1 MGGGVSTD
9 SLTDDQK
16 GNVMDKIAKVMD
28 DAPTDATAK
37 QTLDSIKSA
46 VISTMSPPPHP
57 PQETSVDL
65 ETAQHNQKRAGGG
78 SFTQKTT
85 TTEEEFPEPE
95 QSTRLLRTLS
105 LNYEEEVS
113 NVLSSP
119 SPMSRN
125 NFRKRRLT
133 YAKRGSKITSDPDL
147 GVAEKTIFKA
157 PEIGEVA
164 SMDPPFPPSSVGTF
178 SCHGIEP
185 AYDEVD
191 RSDVVVAKIN
201 QDRGCVVSPYGGD
214 SRQALFAAYD
224 GHGEMGELVSGYA
237 MHEIQH
243 RLENHPSFI
252 PDIETAFKET
262 FISVDESLKSQP
274 SIDCMYSG
282 TTAVVV
288 LARGNRLYIAN
299 AGDSRAVM
307 ASRNRDGMIV
317 AKNLSEDQN
326 PNNPVEQ
333 ARIEA
338 AGGFVSPPPEPG
350 LSARVWLD
358 KDFTQIG
365 LAMGRSIGDHAVSPV
380 GVIAEPEVTHHDITS
395 DDVFMIAASDGVW
408 EFITSQQ
415 AVDIVTR
422 YLPEGATKACEVLIE
437 KAAELWREE
446 EGDYRDDITAVIVKV
461 HELWEEEGEPNTP
474 IKGDGVPE

>member
-1 MGGGVSTD
+1 MKTIAETIDNAPPDAPPTTTLNQIKFAVSTVTKPNGGSNPNIPPD
-9 SLTDDQK
+9 GSSRNFL
-16 GNVMDKIAKVMD
+16 GNG
-28 DAPTDATAK
+28 
-37 QTLDSIKSA
+37 S
-46 VISTMSPPPHP
+46 ST
-57 PQETSVDL
+57 DL
-65 ETAQHNQKRAGGG
+65 ETAQTHRSGSLHLSKGASGGD
-78 SFTQKTT
+78 
-85 TTEEEFPEPE
+85 EEFPPPE
-95 QSTRLLRTLS
+95 ASTRLLRTLS
-105 LNYEEEVS
+105 LNYEEEVN
-113 NVLSSP
+113 NVISSP
-119 SPMSRN
+119 SPMSKH

-133 YAKRGSKITSDPDL
+133 YAKRGQRIGGESDDL
-147 GVAEKTIFKA
+147 VAEKNVFKA
-157 PEIGEVA
+157 GEIGEEPA
-164 SMDPPFPPSSVGTF
+164 ENPPFPPSIVGTY

-201 QDRGCVVSPYGGD
+201 QDRGCVAHPYGGD

-243 RLENHPSFI
+243 RLENHDSFI
-252 PDIETAFKET
+252 PDIEEAFKEV
-262 FISVDESLKSQP
+262 FVEVDESLKSQP

-288 LARGNRLYIAN
+288 LMRGSRLYIAN
-299 AGDSRAVM
+299 CGDSRAVM
-307 ASRNRDGMIV
+307 AQKNRDGMIV

-326 PNNPVEQ
+326 PNNPQEQ
-333 ARIEA
+333 ARIEKS
-338 AGGFVSPPPEPG
+338 GGFVSPPPEPG

-380 GVIAEPEVTHHDITS
+380 GVIAEPEVTHHDITK
-395 DDVFMIAASDGVW
+395 DDLFMIAASDGVW

-422 YLPEGATKACEVLIE
+422 YLPQGATKACEVLIE
-437 KAAELWREE
+437 KAAELWRDE

-461 HELWEEEGEPNTP
+461 QELWEEDDLEEPT
-474 IKGDGVPE
+474 